1 VHVLIDRGCAAVDL
15 LSRKAVQSL
24 CGHFTGSNLNGR
36 KVVKLTSP
44 AFEHLAE
51 IPQRFTCEGEN
62 VSPPLEWS
70 DVPEGTQSL
79 ALTLEDP
86 DAPTG
91 RFLHWAVWG
100 ISPTV
105 TSVAEGE
112 VPPEARQ
119 GLNGFGLPGYGG
131 PCPEPGSGTHS
142 FIFTLL
148 ALSVEPGVPEGA
160 ALGQLRKEI
169 DGQVID
175 RAVLA
180 GTFGR

>member
-1 VHVLIDRGCAAVDL
+1 M
-15 LSRKAVQSL
+15 
-24 CGHFTGSNLNGR
+24 
-36 KVVKLTSP
+36 KLTSP

-51 IPQRFTCEGEN
+51 IPERFTCEGEN

-79 ALTLEDP
+79 VLTFEDP

-91 RFLHWAVWG
+91 RFLHWAVWS
-100 ISPTV
+100 ITPTV
-105 TSVAEGE
+105 TSLAEGE
-112 VPPEARQ
+112 LPPEARQ

-142 FIFTLL
+142 FIITLL
-148 ALSVEPGVPEGA
+148 ALSSEVDVEEGA
-160 ALGQLRKEI
+160 ALGQLQRKIE
-169 DGQVID
+169 GQVIG

-180 GTFGR
+180 GTYAR

>member
-1 VHVLIDRGCAAVDL
+1 MKLI
-15 LSRKAVQSL
+15 
-24 CGHFTGSNLNGR
+24 
-36 KVVKLTSP
+36 SP

-51 IPQRFTCEGEN
+51 IPKRFTCEGEN

-79 ALTLEDP
+79 ALMFEDP
-86 DAPTG
+86 DAPAG

-105 TSVAEGE
+105 TSLAEGE
-112 VPPEARQ
+112 LPPEARQ

-142 FIFTLL
+142 FIITLL
-148 ALSVEPGVPEGA
+148 ALSSEVDVEDGA
-160 ALGQLRKEI
+160 ALGQLQRKIE
-169 DGQVID
+169 GQVIG

-180 GTFGR
+180 GTYTR